1 MAEEI
6 ARNRSHRIALLLRA
20 LQDCDREMA
29 EYKTEMKDR
38 RTKLENQLAQLRDE
52 ILDGQAVLP
61 IAGD

>member
-6 ARNRSHRIALLLRA
+6 AKSRSHRIALILRA
-20 LQDCDREMA
+20 LEDCDRERA
-29 EYKTEMKDR
+29 EFMTEMKDR

-52 ILDGQAVLP
+52 ILDGQQTLP